1 MHISGGGYDS
11 NDSWSK
17 KPDALPNNS
26 RSQIP
31 DLSRISLGDI
41 IDALRWTNPVTFSGK
56 LLQTTIGVE
65 PNLFFKAGDL

>member
-1 MHISGGGYDS
+1 MIQTIHGPRTPG
-11 NDSWSK
+11 
-17 KPDALPNNS
+17 ALPNND